1 MRPSGES
8 SALLTPC
15 FWTSSLQS
23 CEEIHFCRKSAS
35 VVVLCHSSPS
45 SRPLR
50 PQPEATVI
58 PGNSQSHR
66 RPPRASPTTAL
77 NSAAK
82 APGSDCRGS
91 TVSPHRTQIHGR
103 TVPLKTWFLKMWYPL
118 DQRHFRQLH
127 KMPRPNDST
136 FVAQKSEFL
145 TDISKGPLMYRK
157 VGEKMGSEIF
167 SEGAHLP
174 PQNARG

>member
-23 CEEIHFCRKSAS
+23 CEEIHFCCKAAS
-35 VVVLCHSSPS
+35 IVVLCHSSPS
-45 SRPLR
+45 SWPLR

-58 PGNSQSHR
+58 PGNSQPHR
-66 RPPRASPTTAL
+66 RPPRASPTTAPS
-77 NSAAK
+77 SAAK
-82 APGSDCRGS
+82 AQGSDCRGS
-91 TVSPHRTQIHGR
+91 AVSPHRTQIHGR

-118 DQRHFRQLH
+118 DQSHFRQLH

-145 TDISKGPLMYRK
+145 TDISKGASHVQKSWRK
-157 VGEKMGSEIF
+157 DRLRNI
-167 SEGAHLP
+167 P
-174 PQNARG
+174 